1 MLVFSMVFFTAC
13 GNNAEENKA
22 ENPKDQQTQVQEDKQ
37 EDKADKS
44 ENKKSQEEAKL
55 TDDNSVVLYIG
66 YESAGFQEKRVPMT
80 AEQIHSDNFDEY
92 LLDAISKE
100 TGWQLDL
107 AQPIEDLDG
116 GKVISFSDKSA
127 FVVGPP
133 EPQKDEY
140 HVYDNYELAQNILG
154 TIQKTLDMN
163 MSDGQGANSLDLYF
177 EMNGKSIVVEDQMI
191 PFDKPWNEVSD
202 KIFS

>member
-1 MLVFSMVFFTAC
+1 
-13 GNNAEENKA
+13 
-22 ENPKDQQTQVQEDKQ
+22 
-37 EDKADKS
+37 
-44 ENKKSQEEAKL
+44 
-55 TDDNSVVLYIG
+55 
-66 YESAGFQEKRVPMT
+66 MT

-92 LLDAISKE
+92 LIEAISKE

-107 AQPIEDLDG
+107 AQPIENLDG
-116 GKVISFSDKSA
+116 GMTISFSEKSA

-140 HVYDNYELAQNILG
+140 YVYDNYALAQIILG
-154 TIQKTLDMN
+154 TIQKTFDMN
-163 MSDGQGANSLDLYF
+163 MTDGQGTNSLDLYF
-177 EMNGKSIVVEDQMI
+177 DMDGKSIIVEDQMI